1 MRLGSSATLGS
12 LEEVSAMK
20 RFARCVTLAGL
31 FGVAMLAF
39 FAPGAGAKAP
49 VPSEFTFDDTGVL
62 ADVCAFPVTIR
73 ATGSGRVKDFFDA
86 SGTLTREQVHV
97 NEQTTFSANGN
108 SLTSL
113 PFTYEVTLRFDSS
126 GNVTDA
132 VLNGVIVKVPLP
144 DGGLFISAGRVDLLA
159 RGLPQFINLTP
170 DVGATVNLDKFC
182 EALAP

>member
-1 MRLGSSATLGS
+1 MKRLTRCATLAAF
-12 LEEVSAMK
+12 V
-20 RFARCVTLAGL
+20 
-31 FGVAMLAF
+31 GVAMLAF
-39 FAPGAGAKAP
+39 FAAGAGAKAP
-49 VPSEFTFDDTGVL
+49 VTSEFTFDDTGVL
-62 ADVCAFPVTIR
+62 GDVCAFPVTIR
-73 ATGSGRVKDFFDA
+73 ATGSGRVKDFFNA
-86 SGTLTREQVHV
+86 SGTLTRVQVHV

-126 GNVTDA
+126 GNITDA

-170 DVGATVNLDKFC
+170 DVGATVNLDRFC